1 MFCTNCGKEIP
12 ENAKFCNHCGA
23 QQGSAG
29 AAASRSTQQGGAAAS
44 APSRSTQQQ
53 AYNQY
58 ASSQQPPQQNYASQ
72 QNYTSQR
79 PAAKQKPG
87 KGSKVGGI
95 ILLILGVVSVI
106 GACANGT
113 YQYMQ
118 YSFDLSDMI
127 VILMQIGFIAG
138 GIMMIAKSKG
148 NGR

>member
-23 QQGSAG
+23 QQG
-29 AAASRSTQQGGAAAS
+29 GAAAS
-44 APSRSTQQQ
+44 ASSRSAQQQ
-53 AYNQY
+53 AYNKY
-58 ASSQQPPQQNYASQ
+58 ASPQQPSQQNYASQ
-72 QNYTSQR
+72 Q
-79 PAAKQKPG
+79 PAAKQKPR

-118 YSFDLSDMI
+118 YSFDLSDMV

-138 GIMMIAKSKG
+138 GIVMIAKSKG

>member
-23 QQGSAG
+23 QQGGATASAPSW
-29 AAASRSTQQGGAAAS
+29 ATQQGGAAAS
-44 APSRSTQQQ
+44 ASSRPTQQQ

-58 ASSQQPPQQNYASQ
+58 VSPQQPPQQNYASQ
-72 QNYTSQR
+72 QET
-79 PAAKQKPG
+79 AKQRPG
-87 KGSKVGGI
+87 KGSKAGGI

-118 YSFDLSDMI
+118 YSFDLSDMV

-138 GIMMIAKSKG
+138 GIVMIAKSKG

>member
-23 QQGSAG
+23 QQGG
-29 AAASRSTQQGGAAAS
+29 ATAPAPSWSTQQGGAAAS
-44 APSRSTQQQ
+44 ASSRPTQQQ

-58 ASSQQPPQQNYASQ
+58 ASPQQNYASQ
-72 QNYTSQR
+72 QET
-79 PAAKQKPG
+79 AKQRPG
-87 KGSKVGGI
+87 KGSKAGGI

-118 YSFDLSDMI
+118 YSFDLSDMV

-138 GIMMIAKSKG
+138 GIVMIAKSKG

>member
-23 QQGSAG
+23 QQGG
-29 AAASRSTQQGGAAAS
+29 AAASASSRSAQQGGAAAS

-53 AYNQY
+53 AYNKY
-58 ASSQQPPQQNYASQ
+58 ASPQQPSQQNYASQ
-72 QNYTSQR
+72 Q
-79 PAAKQKPG
+79 PAAKQKPR

-106 GACANGT
+106 GACAYGT
-113 YQYMQ
+113 YQYML
-118 YSFDLSDMI
+118 YSFDLSDMV

-138 GIMMIAKSKG
+138 GIVMIAKSKG

>member
-1 MFCTNCGKEIP
+1 MFCTNCGKEIS

-23 QQGSAG
+23 QQGG
-29 AAASRSTQQGGAAAS
+29 AAASAPSWSTQQGGAAAS
-44 APSRSTQQQ
+44 ASSRPTQQQ

-58 ASSQQPPQQNYASQ
+58 VSPQQPPQQNYASQ
-72 QNYTSQR
+72 QETVKQR
-79 PAAKQKPG
+79 PG
-87 KGSKVGGI
+87 KGSKAGGI

-118 YSFDLSDMI
+118 YSFDLSDMV

-138 GIMMIAKSKG
+138 GIVMIAKSKG

>member
-23 QQGSAG
+23 QQGG
-29 AAASRSTQQGGAAAS
+29 AAASAPSWSTQQGGAAAS
-44 APSRSTQQQ
+44 ASSRPTQQQ

-58 ASSQQPPQQNYASQ
+58 ASPQQKYASQ
-72 QNYTSQR
+72 QET
-79 PAAKQKPG
+79 AKERPG
-87 KGSKVGGI
+87 KGSKAGGI
-95 ILLILGVVSVI
+95 ILLILGIVSVI

-118 YSFDLSDMI
+118 YSFDLSDMV

-138 GIMMIAKSKG
+138 GIVMIAKSKG